1 MAIDAQE
8 QTARKGILKQLQRQ
22 GGAEHI
28 RELHEFSTLRFGRG
42 HQAFSLLMEGL
53 VADGLVEFESERFAL
68 TSAGRD
74 ACKGMLL

>member
-22 GGAEHI
+22 GGSEHI

-53 VADGLVEFESERFAL
+53 VADGLVEFEEERFAL
-68 TSAGRD
+68 TAQGRE
-74 ACKGMLL
+74 ACKGLLL

>member
-22 GGAEHI
+22 GGSEHI

-53 VADGLVEFESERFAL
+53 VGDGLVEFESERFAL
-68 TSAGRD
+68 TDAGRD
-74 ACKGMLL
+74 ACKGLLM

>member
-53 VADGLVEFESERFAL
+53 VADGLVEFDDGRFSL
-68 TSAGRD
+68 TTAGRE
-74 ACKGMLL
+74 ACKGMLM